1 MALAS
6 PGQLNLDEAPS
17 WGSRS
22 VDCFEKIE
30 QIGEGTY
37 GYHTLLSFFLLCT
50 TVSQALGIIVRTKLC
65 LLRNMDL
72 QLSVLL
78 CVAPPFA
85 VEEASS
91 SFCALLLSIPCMA
104 SVSPLRLLSSATTYA
119 HSALQTSLH
128 G

>member
-37 GYHTLLSFFLLCT
+37 GYHTLLSFFFLCT
-50 TVSQALGIIVRTKLC
+50 TVSQALGTIVRTKLC
-65 LLRNMDL
+65 LVRNMDL

-78 CVAPPFA
+78 YVARP
-85 VEEASS
+85 
-91 SFCALLLSIPCMA
+91 SFCCE
-104 SVSPLRLLSSATTYA
+104 
-119 HSALQTSLH
+119 
-128 G
+128 